1 MINILLIDQEPLFQQ
16 AFSRMIA
23 ETEECQLIGI
33 AENSKEAF
41 EIASRYHPQIV
52 FCDVVLG
59 MENGIALCNLIKEH
73 FPEITTY
80 ILSNYCSFQ
89 MIRHSMD
96 AGVEEYLY
104 KPLSRKKL
112 SELIERNNASS
123 LNEEENLQQEALL
136 AAIEQKDYKK
146 AYDTAKELVEYLF
159 EECERREQHEQAV
172 YVRIQSD
179 FI

>member
-1 MINILLIDQEPLFQQ
+1 
-16 AFSRMIA
+16 
-23 ETEECQLIGI
+23 
-33 AENSKEAF
+33 
-41 EIASRYHPQIV
+41 
-52 FCDVVLG
+52 
-59 MENGIALCNLIKEH
+59 
-73 FPEITTY
+73 
-80 ILSNYCSFQ
+80 

-159 EECERREQHEQAV
+159 EECERRERRSKH
-172 YVRIQSD
+172 VRNPVC
-179 FI
+179 FV

>member
-123 LNEEENLQQEALL
+123 LNEEENLQHS
-136 AAIEQKDYKK
+136 AIVVCHKRSTWILFVDFN
-146 AYDTAKELVEYLF
+146 YLYVLPIRF
-159 EECERREQHEQAV
+159 HGFLSHCTKCCQGKYSHENAC
-172 YVRIQSD
+172 
-179 FI
+179 

>member
-73 FPEITTY
+73 FPVLRPIFYQIT
-80 ILSNYCSFQ
+80 
-89 MIRHSMD
+89 
-96 AGVEEYLY
+96 VV
-104 KPLSRKKL
+104 SR
-112 SELIERNNASS
+112 
-123 LNEEENLQQEALL
+123 
-136 AAIEQKDYKK
+136 
-146 AYDTAKELVEYLF
+146 
-159 EECERREQHEQAV
+159 
-172 YVRIQSD
+172 
-179 FI
+179 

>member
-1 MINILLIDQEPLFQQ
+1 ML
-16 AFSRMIA
+16 
-23 ETEECQLIGI
+23 
-33 AENSKEAF
+33 
-41 EIASRYHPQIV
+41 YV
-52 FCDVVLG
+52 
-59 MENGIALCNLIKEH
+59 NLIKEH

-159 EECERREQHEQAV
+159 EECERRELQEQAV
-172 YVRIQSD
+172 YVRIQSVLYD
-179 FI
+179 TLEWIIFRKIIISRNMRLQ

>member
-96 AGVEEYLY
+96 AGIEEYLY

-136 AAIEQKDYKK
+136 AVIEQKDYKK
-146 AYDTAKELVEYLF
+146 AYDTAK
-159 EECERREQHEQAV
+159 
-172 YVRIQSD
+172 
-179 FI
+179 